1 MYRCILHVVKYERKV
16 YKMKKMKPYECA
28 FLNEHLGSL
37 KFSYPTSQSVRIE
50 NLNSLSNK
58 NRYITRTVDNIVTVT
73 GETYELSKWIE
84 LMKSKIKELKEEFIL
99 EELILLEL
107 NSPISNGKLTEVVQ
121 VEALKSYSYR
131 FWESKSEGYW
141 ADFNLMLN
149 NKYPVEMSERLINQQ
164 NRILEVDKEGV
175 TANDTSQDNISSH
188 GVEKSVIDLV
198 KELPSYQAFYLEIDE
213 DDIFEMNNF

>member
-1 MYRCILHVVKYERKV
+1 MYRCILHVVKYERKA
-16 YKMKKMKPYECA
+16 YKMKKMKPYECT
-28 FLNEHLGSL
+28 FLNEHLGAL
-37 KFSYPTSQSVRIE
+37 KFSYPTSQSVRRE

-58 NRYITRTVDNIVTVT
+58 NRYITRTIDNVVTVT
-73 GETYELSKWIE
+73 GETYELRKWIE

-107 NSPISNGKLTEVVQ
+107 NSPISNGKLTEAVQ

-131 FWESKSEGYW
+131 FWETKSEGCW

-164 NRILEVDKEGV
+164 NKKLEVDKEGV
-175 TANDTSQDNISSH
+175 TTNDTSYDNLSSH
-188 GVEKSVIDLV
+188 GTEKSIIDLV
-198 KELPSYQAFYLEIDE
+198 KELPSYQEFYLEIDE
-213 DDIFEMNNF
+213 DDIFEMSNF